1 VPVLVSLVDV
11 LESPVLVE
19 PTAVELPTVV
29 VAEVVGVL
37 VVGGPPLPLVDE
49 LVARSTSPAGASPA

>member
-1 VPVLVSLVDV
+1 
-11 LESPVLVE
+11 VLVE
-19 PTAVELPTVV
+19 PVVVELAVVV

-37 VVGGPPLPLVDE
+37 VVGGSPLPLVDE